1 MVPMEFAHCRV
12 ESASTTMA
20 ILGFEEAKKH
30 RAVLS
35 VLSREFRS
43 KFTDEVVGSLSSL
56 PGKVDRDSRSRRRH
70 VQRPCSRVAGRGA
83 MKELRCRRRVGR
95 LDRVSQ
101 QQQFNMNKNVKSC
114 LDRLRGIAEEHV
126 VSWSKLRLSEGLE
139 RDGVC
144 SAQGGVRFDH
154 NGKFRQ

>member
-101 QQQFNMNKNVKSC
+101 QQ
-114 LDRLRGIAEEHV
+114 
-126 VSWSKLRLSEGLE
+126 
-139 RDGVC
+139 
-144 SAQGGVRFDH
+144 
-154 NGKFRQ
+154 